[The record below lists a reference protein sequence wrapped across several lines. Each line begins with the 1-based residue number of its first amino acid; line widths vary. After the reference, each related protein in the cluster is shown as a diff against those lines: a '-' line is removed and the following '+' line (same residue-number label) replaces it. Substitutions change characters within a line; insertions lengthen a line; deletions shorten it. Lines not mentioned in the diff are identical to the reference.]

1 MISDYLDR
9 PIAFHRVF
17 VAISGSVTGA
27 VFLSQAL
34 YWSKRTTSSDG
45 FFYKTQAEWEEETGL
60 SRREQE
66 SVRKRLKAV
75 GILSESLR
83 GTPAKLYYK
92 VELDVLDSALSP
104 SKPDG
109 KRQTS
114 MAESAKLDWRKAP
127 NPHTENTT
135 EITTDINAPR
145 RDVGFVDELPY
156 WIDEALWSD
165 FVEHRKSLR
174 KPLTAKAS
182 KLIIDKLAKIRAAGH
197 SPESVLKE
205 SIMNG
210 YQGVFMPNKKP
221 AEKSWR
227 EGFTETHADRSWA
240 NDLRL

>member
-1 MISDYLDR
+1 MISDFLDR
-9 PIAFHRVF
+9 PIAFHRAF

-66 SVRKRLKAV
+66 TVRKRLKAI

-92 VELDVLDSALSP
+92 VEIDVLESALSP
-104 SKPDG
+104 DKSAQNVQP
-109 KRQTS
+109 S
-114 MAESAKLDWRKAP
+114 MAESAKLDVRKAP
-127 NPHTENTT
+127 NPHTEITT
-135 EITTDINAPR
+135 EITTKNAPR
-145 RDVGFVDELPY
+145 RDVGFCDDLPD
-156 WIDEALWSD
+156 WIDENLWAD
-165 FVEHRKSLR
+165 FVEHRKSIR

-182 KLIIDKLAKIRAAGH
+182 KMIIDKLSKIMAAGH
-197 SPESVLKE
+197 SPESVIKE

-210 YQGVFMPNKKP
+210 YRGVFMPHSKP
-221 AEKSWR
+221 TESFITNHTDKSW
-227 EGFTETHADRSWA
+227 ADG
-240 NDLRL
+240 L

>member
-1 MISDYLDR
+1 MISDFLDR

-17 VAISGSVTGA
+17 VSISGSVTGA

-66 SVRKRLKAV
+66 TVRKRLKAI
-75 GILSESLR
+75 GILSEALR

-92 VELDVLDSALSP
+92 VEIDVLESALSP
-104 SKPDG
+104 DKDDV

-127 NPHTENTT
+127 NLHTENTT
-135 EITTDINAPR
+135 ETTTKNAPR
-145 RDVGFVDELPY
+145 RDVGFCDDLPDWLDEN
-156 WIDEALWSD
+156 LWAD
-165 FVEHRKSLR
+165 FVEHRKSIR

-182 KLIIDKLAKIRAAGH
+182 KMIIDKLSGIMAAGH
-197 SPESVLKE
+197 SPEAVLKE

-221 AEKSWR
+221 PDKSWR
-227 EGFTETHADRSWA
+227 DGFVETHADRSWA
-240 NDLRL
+240 NGL